1 MQSGFKPFFQ
11 IPNAGVAGEPFV
23 FSTLSKG
30 ELEFMAQKT
39 GFTVK
44 DLRLAPSGEENI
56 AWAAAHMPVLSKISA
71 RFAKEK
77 PFKGLRI
84 GMCLHVT
91 KETAVL
97 AKAIAAGGAQVA
109 LCASNPLSTQDD
121 VAAALAK
128 DGIEVHAVR
137 GCSNKDY
144 YDQANRVL
152 DTRPQFLVDDGADLI
167 NMVHG
172 KRTELL
178 KDVITGQ
185 EETTTGVIRLKAMA
199 KDGKLKFPV
208 VAVNDTPTKR
218 LFDNYYGTGQSTIDA
233 VMRATNKMLAGS
245 TFVVVGYGQCGKGL
259 AVRAKG
265 MGCRVIV
272 VEVKPVEALR
282 AAMDGYGVMTMDDAA
297 AAGEVFVT
305 VTGNKSVIRK
315 RHFERMKDGAIIA
328 NSGHFN
334 VELCIGDLEK
344 LAKSK
349 KLILPNVEEYVLAD
363 GRKICLLAEG
373 RLVNL
378 AAGAG
383 HPSEVMD
390 LSFADQALVLEY
402 LSKHGK
408 SLKPG
413 VHGVPEKI
421 DLDVAKLK
429 AESMGIGL
437 EKLTQEQVD
446 YLNAYSEGT

>member
-1 MQSGFKPFFQ
+1 
-11 IPNAGVAGEPFV
+11 
-23 FSTLSKG
+23 LSVNSLKG
-30 ELEFMAQKT
+30 ELAIMAKKT
-39 GFTVK
+39 EFTVK
-44 DLRLAPSGEENI
+44 DTRLAPSGEESI
-56 AWAAAHMPVLSKISA
+56 RWAEAHMPVLMKIKERFSKS
-71 RFAKEK
+71 R

-84 GMCLHVT
+84 GLCLHVT

-97 AKAIAAGGAQVA
+97 AKAIAAGGARVG

-137 GCSNKDY
+137 GCNSKEY
-144 YDQANRVL
+144 YNQISRVL
-152 DTRPQFLVDDGADLI
+152 DTRPQMLVDDGADLI
-167 NMVHG
+167 NTVHG

-178 KDVITGQ
+178 ADVIAGQ

-199 KDGKLKFPV
+199 RDNKLRFPV
-208 VAVNDTPTKR
+208 VAVNDTPTKH

-233 VMRATNKMLAGS
+233 IMRATNKMLAGS

-259 AVRAKG
+259 AMRAKG
-265 MGCRVIV
+265 MGCRVVV
-272 VEVKPVEALR
+272 VEVDPVEALR
-282 AAMDGYGVMTMDDAA
+282 AAMDGHSALTMDDAA
-297 AAGEVFVT
+297 AIGDVFVT

-315 RHFERMKDGAIIA
+315 RHFERMKDGAIVA

-349 KLILPNVEEYVLAD
+349 KSILPNVEEYVLKD

-402 LSKHGK
+402 LAKNGK

-413 VHGVPEKI
+413 VHDVPAHI
-421 DLDVAKLK
+421 DLEVATLK
-429 AESMGIGL
+429 AECMGIGV
-437 EKLTQEQVD
+437 EKLTQEQID

>member
-1 MQSGFKPFFQ
+1 M
-11 IPNAGVAGEPFV
+11 V
-23 FSTLSKG
+23 
-30 ELEFMAQKT
+30 AQKT
-39 GFTVK
+39 PFTVK
-44 DLRLAPSGEENI
+44 DAGLAPSGEEKI
-56 AWAAAHMPVLSKISA
+56 RWAEAHMPVLLKIRA
-71 RFAKEK
+71 RFEKEK
-77 PFKGLRI
+77 PLKGLRI
-84 GMCLHVT
+84 GLCLHVT

-97 AKAIAAGGAQVA
+97 ARAIEAGGGKVA

-128 DGIEVHAVR
+128 SGIEVHAVR
-137 GCSNKDY
+137 GCDNKAY
-144 YDQANRVL
+144 YEQINRVL
-152 DTRPQFLVDDGADLI
+152 DTKPQFLVDDGADLI

-172 KRTELL
+172 KRTDLL

-199 KDGKLKFPV
+199 REGKLKFPV
-208 VAVNDTPTKR
+208 IAVNDTPTKR

-233 VMRATNKMLAGS
+233 VMRATNKLLAGS
-245 TFVVVGYGQCGKGL
+245 KFVIVGYGQCGKGL
-259 AVRAKG
+259 AIRAKG

-282 AAMDGYGVMTMDDAA
+282 AAMDGYEVMTMDDAA
-297 AAGEVFVT
+297 AVGDVFVT
-305 VTGNKSVIRK
+305 VTGNKSVIRG
-315 RHFERMKDGAIIA
+315 RHFARMKSGAIIA

-334 VELCIGDLEK
+334 VELCIADLEEMSV
-344 LAKSK
+344 SK
-349 KLILPNVEEYVLAD
+349 KEIIPHVERYELKGGKA
-363 GRKICLLAEG
+363 ICLLAQG

-390 LSFADQALVLEY
+390 LSFSDQALVLEY

-413 VHGVPEKI
+413 VHDVPEKI
-421 DLDVAKLK
+421 DLDVATLK
-429 AESMGIGL
+429 AECMGIGV
-437 EKLTQEQVD
+437 EKLTEEQIA

>member
-1 MQSGFKPFFQ
+1 M
-11 IPNAGVAGEPFV
+11 A
-23 FSTLSKG
+23 SKSS
-30 ELEFMAQKT
+30 
-39 GFTVK
+39 FTVK
-44 DLRLAPSGEENI
+44 DPSLAPAGEEQI
-56 AWAAAHMPVLSKISA
+56 KWAEAHMPVLMKIKERFSKS
-71 RFAKEK
+71 K
-77 PFKGLRI
+77 PFKGVRVGL
-84 GMCLHVT
+84 CLHVT

-97 AKAIAAGGAQVA
+97 AKALVAGGARVA

-128 DGIEVHAVR
+128 EGIEVHAIR
-137 GCSNKDY
+137 GCNNDAY
-144 YDQANRVL
+144 YRQINSVL
-152 DTRPQFLVDDGADLI
+152 DAKPQFLVDDGADLI

-178 KDVITGQ
+178 ADVITGQ

-199 KDGKLKFPV
+199 KAGKLKFPV
-208 VAVNDTPTKR
+208 IAVNDTPTKH

-233 VMRATNKMLAGS
+233 IMRATNKMLAGS

-259 AVRAKG
+259 AMRAKG
-265 MGCRVIV
+265 MGCRVVV
-272 VEVKPVEALR
+272 VEVDPVEALR
-282 AAMDGYGVMTMDDAA
+282 AAMDGHSALTMDDAA
-297 AAGEVFVT
+297 AIGDVFVT
-305 VTGNKSVIRK
+305 VTGNKSVIRG

-334 VELCIGDLEK
+334 VELCIQDLEK
-344 LAKSK
+344 LSSSK
-349 KLILPNVEEYVLAD
+349 KEILPNVERYALK
-363 GRKICLLAEG
+363 GGKSICLLAEG

-402 LSKHGK
+402 LSKRGK

-413 VHGVPEKI
+413 VHDVPAHI
-421 DLDVAKLK
+421 DLEVATLK
-429 AESMGIGL
+429 AESMGVGL

>member
-1 MQSGFKPFFQ
+1 MTTS
-11 IPNAGVAGEPFV
+11 
-23 FSTLSKG
+23 
-30 ELEFMAQKT
+30 QKT
-39 GFTVK
+39 NHTIK
-44 DLRLAPSGEENI
+44 DMGLAASGEGSI
-56 AWAAAHMPVLSKISA
+56 RWAEAHMPVLMRIKQ
-71 RFAKEK
+71 RFEKEK

-84 GMCLHVT
+84 GLCLHVT

-97 AKAIAAGGAQVA
+97 AKIIAAGGGQIA

-128 DGIEVHAVR
+128 SGVEVHAVR
-137 GCSNKDY
+137 GCNNEEY
-144 YDQANRVL
+144 YAQINRVL
-152 DTRPQFLVDDGADLI
+152 DIRPQMLVDDGADLI

-172 KRTELL
+172 KRTDLL
-178 KDVITGQ
+178 LDVITGQ

-199 KDGKLKFPV
+199 RDNKLKFPV
-208 VAVNDTPTKR
+208 IAVNDTPTKH

-233 VMRATNKMLAGS
+233 IMRATNKMLAGS

-259 AVRAKG
+259 AARAKG
-265 MGCRVIV
+265 MGCRVVV
-272 VEVKPVEALR
+272 VEVDPVEALR
-282 AAMDGYGVMTMDDAA
+282 AAMDGHSAMTMDDAA
-297 AAGEVFVT
+297 ACGDVFVT
-305 VTGNKSVIRK
+305 VTGDKNVIRK
-315 RHFERMKDGAIIA
+315 RHFERMKDGAIVA

-334 VELCIGDLEK
+334 VELCIADLAA

-349 KLILPNVEEYVLAD
+349 KLVLPNVEEYVLVD

-408 SLKPG
+408 ALKPG
-413 VHGVPEKI
+413 VHDVPKEI
-421 DLDVAKLK
+421 DLEVATLK
-429 AESMGIGL
+429 AECMGIGV
-437 EKLTQEQVD
+437 EKLTEEQIA
-446 YLNAYSEGT
+446 YLNAYAEGT

>member
-1 MQSGFKPFFQ
+1 
-11 IPNAGVAGEPFV
+11 
-23 FSTLSKG
+23 
-30 ELEFMAQKT
+30 MAKKT
-39 GFTVK
+39 AFTVK
-44 DLRLAPSGEENI
+44 DIRLAPSGEDSI
-56 AWAAAHMPVLSKISA
+56 RWAEAHMPVLMKIKERFSKS
-71 RFAKEK
+71 R

-84 GMCLHVT
+84 GLCLHVT

-97 AKAIAAGGAQVA
+97 AKALVAGGGQVA

-137 GCSNKDY
+137 GCSGKAY
-144 YDQANRVL
+144 YDQISRVL

-167 NMVHG
+167 NTVHG

-178 KDVITGQ
+178 ADVIAGQ

-199 KDGKLKFPV
+199 KDNKLRFPV
-208 VAVNDTPTKR
+208 VAVNDTPTKH

-233 VMRATNKMLAGS
+233 IMRATNKMLAGS
-245 TFVVVGYGQCGKGL
+245 AFVVVGYGQCGKGL
-259 AVRAKG
+259 AMRAKG

-282 AAMDGYGVMTMDDAA
+282 AAMDGYDVMTMDDAS
-297 AAGEVFVT
+297 AAGDVFVT
-305 VTGNKSVIRK
+305 VTGDKNVIRG
-315 RHFERMKDGAIIA
+315 RHFARMKNGAIVA

-334 VELCIGDLEK
+334 VELCISDLEK
-344 LAKSK
+344 MSASRKEIIPHVERYTFRGGKS
-349 KLILPNVEEYVLAD
+349 
-363 GRKICLLAEG
+363 ICLLAEG

-402 LSKHGK
+402 LSKRGK

-413 VHGVPEKI
+413 VHDVPEEI
-421 DLDVAKLK
+421 DLEVATLK

-437 EKLTQEQVD
+437 EKLTQEQIA
-446 YLNAYSEGT
+446 YMNEYSEGT

>member
-1 MQSGFKPFFQ
+1 M
-11 IPNAGVAGEPFV
+11 A
-23 FSTLSKG
+23 SKSS
-30 ELEFMAQKT
+30 
-39 GFTVK
+39 FTVK
-44 DLRLAPSGEENI
+44 DPSLAPAGEEQI
-56 AWAAAHMPVLSKISA
+56 KWAEAHMPVLMKIKERFSKS
-71 RFAKEK
+71 K
-77 PFKGLRI
+77 PFKGVRVGL
-84 GMCLHVT
+84 CLHVT

-97 AKAIAAGGAQVA
+97 AKALVAGGARVA

-128 DGIEVHAVR
+128 EGIEVHAIR
-137 GCSNKDY
+137 GCNNDAY
-144 YDQANRVL
+144 YRQINSVL
-152 DTRPQFLVDDGADLI
+152 DAKPQFLVDDGADLI

-178 KDVITGQ
+178 ADVITGQ

-199 KDGKLKFPV
+199 KAGKLKFPV
-208 VAVNDTPTKR
+208 IAVNDTPTKH

-233 VMRATNKMLAGS
+233 IMRATNKMLAGS

-259 AVRAKG
+259 AMRAKG
-265 MGCRVIV
+265 MGCRVVV
-272 VEVKPVEALR
+272 VEVDPVEALR
-282 AAMDGYGVMTMDDAA
+282 AAMDGHRALTMDDAA
-297 AAGEVFVT
+297 AIGDVFVT
-305 VTGNKSVIRK
+305 VTGNKSVIRG

-334 VELCIGDLEK
+334 VELCIQDLEK
-344 LAKSK
+344 LSSSK
-349 KLILPNVEEYVLAD
+349 KEILPNVERYALK
-363 GRKICLLAEG
+363 GGKSICLLAEG

-402 LSKHGK
+402 LSKRGK

-413 VHGVPEKI
+413 VHDVPAHI
-421 DLDVAKLK
+421 DLEVATLK
-429 AESMGIGL
+429 AESMGVGL

>member
-1 MQSGFKPFFQ
+1 LFFRLFQ
-11 IPNAGVAGEPFV
+11 KVNFRN
-23 FSTLSKG
+23 
-30 ELEFMAQKT
+30 MAQKT
-39 GFTVK
+39 SFTVK
-44 DLRLAPSGEENI
+44 DISLAPSGQESI
-56 AWAAAHMPVLSKISA
+56 RWAEAHMPVLMKIKERFSKS
-71 RFAKEK
+71 K
-77 PFKGLRI
+77 PFSGIRVGL
-84 GMCLHVT
+84 CLHVT

-97 AKAIAAGGAQVA
+97 AKALVAGGAQVG

-128 DGIEVHAVR
+128 EGIEVHAVR
-137 GCSNKDY
+137 GCDNAEY
-144 YDQANRVL
+144 YAQINHVL
-152 DTRPQFLVDDGADLI
+152 DNRPQMLVDDGADLI

-199 KDGKLKFPV
+199 KEGKLKFPV
-208 VAVNDTPTKR
+208 IAVNDTPTKH

-233 VMRATNKMLAGS
+233 IMRATNKMLAGS

-259 AVRAKG
+259 ATRAKG
-265 MGCRVIV
+265 MGCRVVV
-272 VEVKPVEALR
+272 VEVDPVEALR
-282 AAMDGYGVMTMDDAA
+282 AAMDGHSALTMDDAA
-297 AAGEVFVT
+297 AIGDVFVT
-305 VTGNKSVIRK
+305 VTGDKNVIRG
-315 RHFERMKDGAIIA
+315 RHFERMKNGAIVA

-349 KLILPNVEEYVLAD
+349 KTILPNVEEYVLAD
-363 GRKICLLAEG
+363 GRKVCLLAEG

-402 LSKHGK
+402 LSKNGK
-408 SLKPG
+408 GLKPG
-413 VHGVPEKI
+413 VHDVPAQI
-421 DLDVAKLK
+421 DLDVATLK
-429 AESMGIGL
+429 VGCMGLGL
-437 EKLTQEQVD
+437 EKLTEEQVA

>member
-1 MQSGFKPFFQ
+1 MVQ
-11 IPNAGVAGEPFV
+11 N
-23 FSTLSKG
+23 
-30 ELEFMAQKT
+30 T

-44 DLRLAPSGEENI
+44 DISLAPLGEENI
-56 AWAAAHMPVLSKISA
+56 KWAEAHMPVLMKIKE
-71 RFAKEK
+71 RFEKEK
-77 PFKGLRI
+77 PFSGLRI
-84 GMCLHVT
+84 AMCLHVT

-97 AKAIAAGGAQVA
+97 AKAVTAGGAKVA

-128 DGIEVHAVR
+128 EGIEVHAVR
-137 GCSNKDY
+137 GCNNEEY
-144 YDQANRVL
+144 YAQLNHVL
-152 DTRPQFLVDDGADLI
+152 DVKPQFLVDDGADLI

-172 KRTELL
+172 KRSELL
-178 KDVITGQ
+178 KEIVTGQ

-199 KDGKLKFPV
+199 KDNKLKFPV
-208 VAVNDTPTKR
+208 VAVNDTPTKH

-245 TFVVVGYGQCGKGL
+245 EFVVVGYGQCGKGL
-259 AVRAKG
+259 AIRAKG

-282 AAMDGYGVMTMDDAA
+282 AAMDGYDVMTMDDAA
-297 AAGEVFVT
+297 AVGDVFVT
-305 VTGNKSVIRK
+305 VTGNKSVIRG
-315 RHFERMKDGAIIA
+315 RHFEKMKSGAIIA

-334 VELCIGDLEK
+334 VELCIADLEK
-344 LAKSK
+344 MSVSK
-349 KLILPNVEEYVLAD
+349 KEIIPHVERYMLKA
-363 GRKICLLAEG
+363 GKSICLLAEG

-402 LSKHGK
+402 LSRNGK

-413 VHGVPEKI
+413 VHDVPEKI
-421 DLDVAKLK
+421 DLDVATLK
-429 AESMGIGL
+429 AESMGIGI
-437 EKLTQEQVD
+437 EKLTEEQVA
-446 YLNAYSEGT
+446 YLNAYAEGT

>member
-1 MQSGFKPFFQ
+1 M
-11 IPNAGVAGEPFV
+11 
-23 FSTLSKG
+23 TTSK
-30 ELEFMAQKT
+30 KT
-39 GFTVK
+39 NYTVK
-44 DLRLAPSGEENI
+44 DINLAASGEESI
-56 AWAAAHMPVLSKISA
+56 RWAEAHMPVLMKIKERFSKA
-71 RFAKEK
+71 R
-77 PFKGLRI
+77 PFNGIRVGL
-84 GMCLHVT
+84 CLHVT

-97 AKAIAAGGAQVA
+97 AKVLVAGGASVG

-121 VAAALAK
+121 VAAALARA
-128 DGIEVHAVR
+128 GIEVHAVR
-137 GCSNKDY
+137 GCDNKAY
-144 YDQANRVL
+144 YEQINHVL
-152 DTRPQFLVDDGADLI
+152 DNRPQMLVDDGADLI

-178 KDVITGQ
+178 ADVITGQ

-208 VAVNDTPTKR
+208 IAVNDTPTKH

-233 VMRATNKMLAGS
+233 IMRATNKMLAGS

-259 AVRAKG
+259 AARAKG
-265 MGCRVIV
+265 MGCRVVV
-272 VEVKPVEALR
+272 VEVDPVEALR
-282 AAMDGYGVMTMDDAA
+282 AAMDGHSAMTMDDAA
-297 AAGEVFVT
+297 AIGDVFVT
-305 VTGNKSVIRK
+305 VTGDKNVIRG
-315 RHFERMKDGAIIA
+315 RHFERMGNGAIVA

-349 KLILPNVEEYVLAD
+349 KLVLPNVEEYVLAD

-408 SLKPG
+408 ALKPG
-413 VHGVPEKI
+413 VHDVPAQI
-421 DLDVAKLK
+421 DLDVATLK
-429 AESMGIGL
+429 AESMGIGI
-437 EKLTQEQVD
+437 EKLTEEQVA

>member
-1 MQSGFKPFFQ
+1 
-11 IPNAGVAGEPFV
+11 
-23 FSTLSKG
+23 
-30 ELEFMAQKT
+30 MAQKT
-39 GFTVK
+39 SFTVK
-44 DLRLAPSGEENI
+44 DISLAPSGQESI
-56 AWAAAHMPVLSKISA
+56 RWAEAHMPVLMKIKERFSKS
-71 RFAKEK
+71 K
-77 PFKGLRI
+77 PFSGIRVGL
-84 GMCLHVT
+84 CLHVT

-97 AKAIAAGGAQVA
+97 AKALVAGGAQVG

-128 DGIEVHAVR
+128 EGIEVHAVR
-137 GCSNKDY
+137 GCDNAEY
-144 YDQANRVL
+144 YAQINHVL
-152 DTRPQFLVDDGADLI
+152 DNRPQMLVDDGADLI

-199 KDGKLKFPV
+199 KEGKLKFPV
-208 VAVNDTPTKR
+208 IAVNDTPTKH

-233 VMRATNKMLAGS
+233 IMRATNKMLAGS

-259 AVRAKG
+259 ATRAKG
-265 MGCRVIV
+265 MGCRVVV
-272 VEVKPVEALR
+272 VEVDPVEALR
-282 AAMDGYGVMTMDDAA
+282 AAMDGHSALTMDDAA
-297 AAGEVFVT
+297 AIGDVFVT
-305 VTGNKSVIRK
+305 VTGDKNVIRG
-315 RHFERMKDGAIIA
+315 RHFERMKNGAIVA

-349 KLILPNVEEYVLAD
+349 KTILPNVEEYVLAD
-363 GRKICLLAEG
+363 GRKVCLLAEG

-402 LSKHGK
+402 LSKNGK
-408 SLKPG
+408 GLKPG
-413 VHGVPEKI
+413 VHDVPAQI
-421 DLDVAKLK
+421 DLDVATLK
-429 AESMGIGL
+429 VGCMGLGL
-437 EKLTQEQVD
+437 EKLTEEQVA

>member
-1 MQSGFKPFFQ
+1 
-11 IPNAGVAGEPFV
+11 
-23 FSTLSKG
+23 
-30 ELEFMAQKT
+30 MAQKNS
-39 GFTVK
+39 FTVK
-44 DLRLAPSGEENI
+44 DIGLSPSGQESI
-56 AWAAAHMPVLSKISA
+56 RWAEAHMPVLMKIKERFSKS
-71 RFAKEK
+71 K
-77 PFKGLRI
+77 PFSGIRVGL
-84 GMCLHVT
+84 CLHVT

-97 AKAIAAGGAQVA
+97 AKALVAGGAQVG

-128 DGIEVHAVR
+128 EGIEVHAVR
-137 GCSNKDY
+137 GCNNEEY
-144 YDQANRVL
+144 YAQINHVL
-152 DTRPQFLVDDGADLI
+152 DNRPQMLVDDGADLI

-178 KDVITGQ
+178 KDVLTGQ

-208 VAVNDTPTKR
+208 IAVNDTPTKH

-233 VMRATNKMLAGS
+233 IMRATNKMLAGS

-259 AVRAKG
+259 AMRAKG
-265 MGCRVIV
+265 MGCRVVV
-272 VEVKPVEALR
+272 VEVDPVEALR
-282 AAMDGYGVMTMDDAA
+282 AAMDGHSAMNMDDAA
-297 AAGEVFVT
+297 AIGDVFVT
-305 VTGNKSVIRK
+305 VTGDKNVIRG
-315 RHFERMKDGAIIA
+315 RHFSRMKSGAIVA

-349 KLILPNVEEYVLAD
+349 KAILPNVEEYVLAD

-402 LSKHGK
+402 LSRHGK
-408 SLKPG
+408 GLKPG
-413 VHGVPEKI
+413 VHDVPKEI
-421 DLDVAKLK
+421 DLEVATLK
-429 AESMGIGL
+429 AESMGIGI
-437 EKLTQEQVD
+437 EKLTEEQIA
-446 YLNAYSEGT
+446 YLNAYAEGT

>member
-1 MQSGFKPFFQ
+1 
-11 IPNAGVAGEPFV
+11 
-23 FSTLSKG
+23 
-30 ELEFMAQKT
+30 MAQKT
-39 GFTVK
+39 SFTVK
-44 DLRLAPSGEENI
+44 DINLAPSGEESI
-56 AWAAAHMPVLSKISA
+56 RWAEAHMPVLMKIKERFSKA
-71 RFAKEK
+71 K
-77 PFKGLRI
+77 PFSGIRVGL
-84 GMCLHVT
+84 CLHVT

-97 AKAIAAGGAQVA
+97 AKALVAGGAQVG

-137 GCSNKDY
+137 GCNNEEY
-144 YDQANRVL
+144 YAQINHVL
-152 DTRPQFLVDDGADLI
+152 DNRPQMLVDDGADLI

-208 VAVNDTPTKR
+208 IAVNDTPTKH

-233 VMRATNKMLAGS
+233 IMRATNKMLAGS

-259 AVRAKG
+259 ATRAKG
-265 MGCRVIV
+265 MGCRVVV
-272 VEVKPVEALR
+272 VEVDPVEALR
-282 AAMDGYGVMTMDDAA
+282 AAMDGHSALTMDDAA
-297 AAGEVFVT
+297 AIGDVFVT
-305 VTGNKSVIRK
+305 VTGDKNVIRG
-315 RHFERMKDGAIIA
+315 RHFERMKSGAIVA

-349 KLILPNVEEYVLAD
+349 RTILPNVEEYVLA
-363 GRKICLLAEG
+363 GGKKICLLAEG

-408 SLKPG
+408 GLKPG
-413 VHGVPEKI
+413 VHDVPAQI
-421 DLDVAKLK
+421 DLDVATLK
-429 AESMGIGL
+429 AESMGLGI
-437 EKLTQEQVD
+437 EKLTEEQIA
-446 YLNAYSEGT
+446 YLNAYAEGT

>member
-1 MQSGFKPFFQ
+1 M
-11 IPNAGVAGEPFV
+11 V
-23 FSTLSKG
+23 
-30 ELEFMAQKT
+30 QKT

-44 DLRLAPSGEENI
+44 DIRLAPSGQENI
-56 AWAAAHMPVLSKISA
+56 RWAEAHMPVLMKIKE
-71 RFAKEK
+71 RFSREK

-84 GMCLHVT
+84 GLCLHVT

-97 AKAIAAGGAQVA
+97 AKAVAVGGGQVA

-128 DGIEVHAVR
+128 DGMSVFAVR
-137 GCSNKDY
+137 GCDNKGY
-144 YDQANRVL
+144 YDQISRVL
-152 DTRPQFLVDDGADLI
+152 DTKPQFLVDDGADLI

-178 KDVITGQ
+178 KDVISGQ

-199 KDGKLKFPV
+199 RDGKLKFPV
-208 VAVNDTPTKR
+208 VAVNDTPTKH

-245 TFVVVGYGQCGKGL
+245 QFVVVGYGQCGKGL
-259 AVRAKG
+259 AMRAKG

-272 VEVKPVEALR
+272 VEAKPVEALR
-282 AAMDGYGVMTMDDAA
+282 AAMDGYDVMAMDDAA
-297 AAGEVFVT
+297 AVGDVFIT
-305 VTGNKSVIRK
+305 VTGNKSVIRG

-334 VELCIGDLEK
+334 VELCIADLQK
-344 LAKSK
+344 MSVSRKQ
-349 KLILPNVEEYVLAD
+349 ILPHVERYMLK
-363 GRKICLLAEG
+363 GGKSICLLAEG

-402 LSKHGK
+402 LCKHGK

-413 VHGVPEKI
+413 VHDVPEKI
-421 DLDVAKLK
+421 DLEVATLK
-429 AESMGIGL
+429 AKSMGIGI
-437 EKLTQEQVD
+437 EKLTQEQVA
-446 YLNAYSEGT
+446 YLDAYSEGT